1 MTWKLVALC
10 DLGKWYGGGTPSKS
24 RPEFWAHGSIPWLS
38 PKDMGPSV
46 LQGTQDKITTNAIA
60 NSAAKLVPP
69 SSVAVVT
76 RSGILER
83 TLPVALVPF
92 ETTLN
97 QDMKAL
103 IPSDD
108 IDPRWVAWGLRAF
121 ERELLRDTRKAG
133 TTVASIEMPR
143 FYEFKLPVPPL
154 HEQQRIIDVLED
166 HLSRLDAAALATV
179 RADTRAHLYLR
190 ASLAAGLRGTLVAD
204 DLSEGDAKALT
215 RGAAFTPSGEDRGW
229 TLPDGWAWARL
240 GDLFEINVGSTPS
253 RANPALWDGDLPW
266 VSSGEVAFGRISS
279 TRERITRGA
288 AGNPATRIHPPG
300 TVMLAM
306 IGEGKTRGQA
316 AILDVEAAHNQN
328 CASIRVSQTDIL
340 PEYVYGYLE
349 ERYLETRRGGSGGQQ
364 PALNKKAIQH
374 FPIPIAPLGTQ
385 RKLVEAWADA
395 RARAT
400 RLSGQL
406 EVLRKRHILLRQALL
421 AAAFSGQLTAGPADT
436 ERVEGLARV

>member
-1 MTWKLVALC
+1 MT
-10 DLGKWYGGGTPSKS
+10 
-24 RPEFWAHGSIPWLS
+24 
-38 PKDMGPSV
+38 
-46 LQGTQDKITTNAIA
+46 
-60 NSAAKLVPP
+60 
-69 SSVAVVT
+69 
-76 RSGILER
+76 
-83 TLPVALVPF
+83 TLPDGWRRLSLVEAAEVTLGQSPPGTSYNDSGEGAPF
-92 ETTLN
+92 FQGKAEFTETYARVRKYTTAGTKFA
-97 QDMKAL
+97 KAN
-103 IPSDD
+103 D
-108 IDPRWVAWGLRAF
+108 ILVSVRAPVGPTNLAPVDCAIGRGLAALRARDGIDQRYLLWAMRAT
-121 ERELLRDTRKAG
+121 EPELAEHGAGSTFAAVTGARLRTHKINA
-133 TTVASIEMPR
+133 A
-143 FYEFKLPVPPL
+143 PL
-154 HEQQRIIDVLED
+154 AEQRRIVEVLED

-253 RANPALWDGDLPW
+253 RANPALWNGDLPW

-279 TRERITRGA
+279 TRERITREA